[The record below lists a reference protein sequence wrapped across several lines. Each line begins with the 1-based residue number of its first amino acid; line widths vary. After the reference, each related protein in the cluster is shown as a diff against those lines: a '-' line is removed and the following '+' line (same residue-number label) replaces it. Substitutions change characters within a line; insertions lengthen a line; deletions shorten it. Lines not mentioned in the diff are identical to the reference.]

1 MKTFLDTTDKSFSF
15 SSCEGCPAKCCDGR
29 EGTIFSQLLLSDFEM
44 VSKNFPILFTFG
56 EMGYLKA
63 VVLFSD
69 GTSFCPYVKDHK
81 CTIYDERPSICRV
94 YPLSPNID
102 DKTYIDDSCPAIN
115 TTDGKKIVNKGKITE
130 SFIYPTLQNYQ
141 DKYIQTHIELEKMNN
156 KEEFEIVK
164 TINSIKFYK
173 YMGSKKNKYI
183 NYHKKS
189 LKNNFIKES

>member
-29 EGTIFSQLLLSDFEM
+29 EGTIFSQLILSDFEM

-69 GTSFCPYVKDHK
+69 GTSFCPYIKDHK

-102 DKTYIDDSCPAIN
+102 DNVYIDDSCPAVTQNEINNMVSDGKVSESYKYNTLENYQEKYIN
-115 TTDGKKIVNKGKITE
+115 TH
-130 SFIYPTLQNYQ
+130 L
-141 DKYIQTHIELEKMNN
+141 ELEKINN
-156 KEEFEIVK
+156 RDEFEIVK
-164 TINSIKFYK
+164 TINGICFYK
-173 YMGSKKNKYI
+173 YMGNKKNKYI

-189 LKNNFIKES
+189 LKNNFIIES

>member
-1 MKTFLDTTDKSFSF
+1 LKTFLDTTDKSFSF

-29 EGTIFSQLLLSDFEM
+29 EGTIFSQLILEDFEM

-69 GTSFCPYVKDHK
+69 GTSFCPYIKDHK

-102 DKTYIDDSCPAIN
+102 DKVYIDDSCPAVEN
-115 TTDGKKIVNKGKITE
+115 NNYNKIIDSGEVTSPYKYK
-130 SFIYPTLQNYQ
+130 TLDSYQ
-141 DKYIQTHIELEKMNN
+141 DKYIQTHLELEKINDISNFKSVISINN
-156 KEEFEIVK
+156 I
-164 TINSIKFYK
+164 TFYK
-173 YMGSKKNKYI
+173 YIGNTRNQYI
-183 NYHKKS
+183 NYHLSS
-189 LKNNFIKES
+189 LVNNNK

>member
-29 EGTIFSQLLLSDFEM
+29 EGTIFSQLILSDFEM

-69 GTSFCPYVKDHK
+69 GKSFCPYIKDHK

-102 DKTYIDDSCPAIN
+102 DNVYIDDSCPAVTQNETNNMVRDGKVSESYKYNTLENYQEKYIN
-115 TTDGKKIVNKGKITE
+115 TH
-130 SFIYPTLQNYQ
+130 L
-141 DKYIQTHIELEKMNN
+141 ELEKINDKN
-156 KEEFEIVK
+156 HFEIVK
-164 TINSIKFYK
+164 TIKGISFYK
-173 YMGSKKNKYI
+173 YMGNKKNKYI
-183 NYHKKS
+183 SYHKKS
-189 LKNNFIKES
+189 LKNNFIIEN